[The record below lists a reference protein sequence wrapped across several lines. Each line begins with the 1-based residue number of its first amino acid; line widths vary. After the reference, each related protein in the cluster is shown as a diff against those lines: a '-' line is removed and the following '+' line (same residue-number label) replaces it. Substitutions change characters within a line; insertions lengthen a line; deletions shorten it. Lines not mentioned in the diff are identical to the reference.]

1 MIKLHNISKRFDQ
14 REVLSDISL
23 TIQAGEVV
31 LLKGENGSG
40 KTTLLNII
48 LGIVKPDRGEVKLCG
63 RSPKDPNSKTHV
75 GVMLQKVEVPR
86 NLKVTELIS
95 LMRSYYPNPLSTE
108 EILDKVDLKKES
120 NNWAYSGL
128 TPGQRKRF
136 DLGIALAGNPNL
148 LILDE
153 PTAGLD
159 EKRRKEF
166 WQLLRRCIAKGVTVL
181 IVTHISSDWQELET
195 LATRSI
201 TIEEG
206 QLLDKSLTKDST
218 SDLQVTPVQEEKA
231 STAQA
236 EEWSKMFMAH
246 LQTELLQLIRTPI
259 YLLGI
264 AIFCFITSRI
274 SSPDYGAL
282 GLVFCGGLAV
292 LTFAIERV
300 GKQIALERV
309 EGWLKLL
316 RVTPLQPTA
325 YLAAKLAISM
335 LILAGILI
343 LVIAFGASKAHGTV
357 TLGNQFSL
365 FLSLLIGV
373 IPFAIAGSA
382 LGYLVKPKSLD
393 QIAGLSIPVALFTCG
408 LPVPGLPKDIVA
420 LSPFYHYG
428 QFALWSIGSEFFDHH
443 FMLHILWLLT
453 AGGAFSIL
461 AVWAYQRDD
470 VLQ

>member
-1 MIKLHNISKRFDQ
+1 MIELHNISKSFDQ
-14 REVLSDISL
+14 REVLSNISL

-48 LGIVKPDRGEVKLCG
+48 LGILKPDSGEVKLCG
-63 RSPKDPNSKTHV
+63 HSPQEPDSKTHV

-86 NLKVTELIS
+86 NLKVIELIN
-95 LMRSYYPNPLSTE
+95 LMRSYYQAPLSTE

-120 NNWAYSGL
+120 HNWAHNGL

-136 DLGIALAGNPNL
+136 DLGIALAGNPKL

-166 WQLLRRCIAKGVTVL
+166 WQLLRRCIATGVTVL
-181 IVTHISSDWQELET
+181 IVTHIASDWQELET

-201 TIEEG
+201 LIEEG
-206 QLLDKSLTKDST
+206 RLLDENLAET
-218 SDLQVTPVQEEKA
+218 
-231 STAQA
+231 STANIPSFPA
-236 EEWSKMFMAH
+236 RDEKSFAFRAGEWFKMFVAH
-246 LQTELLQLIRTPI
+246 LQTELLQLVRTPM
-259 YLLGI
+259 YFLGI
-264 AIFCFITSRI
+264 AIFCFITSLVA
-274 SSPDYGAL
+274 SPDNGEL
-282 GLVFCGGLAV
+282 GLVFAGGLAV

-316 RVTPLQPTA
+316 RVTPLKPTA
-325 YLAAKLAISM
+325 YLVAKLTVSM
-335 LILAGILI
+335 LILAGILS
-343 LVIAFGASKAHGTV
+343 LVIAFS
-357 TLGNQFSL
+357 TLNVHEQTGFANKFLL
-365 FLSLLIGV
+365 FMSLLVGV
-373 IPFAIAGSA
+373 IPFVIAGSA

-408 LPVPGLPKDIVA
+408 LPMPGIPKDVVA

-428 QFALWSIGSEFFDHH
+428 QFVLGSIGSAQFDHH
-443 FMLHILWLLT
+443 FLLHIFWLLT
-453 AGGAFSIL
+453 AGSAFSLL
-461 AVWAYQRDD
+461 AVWAYQRDE